1 LDGEH
6 AADRQRRASGFGGA
20 ARTQAGL
27 HARPK
32 RQLAFF
38 AHFEIDIISALTE
51 QLLAAFEGLDPE
63 GLTPENLA
71 ATPTGQ
77 GVYHLYKNGV
87 LVYVGKASNLR
98 KRLSDH
104 RFKIIGRRNIDIAE
118 MSFTCL
124 TIHPNWTAL
133 APEDALI
140 RHYKAQNAAVCE
152 WNGNSFGPHDP
163 GRDRETTN
171 KATQGFDTQ
180 FPIRDDWPC
189 AFVEA
194 REWNIRELLIRI
206 KDELPFLLRYDCT
219 DKNYRLG
226 HPAYNDRV
234 VVVPQA
240 NMGTSEL
247 LRLITQQIP
256 GWQSTRFPSHM
267 ILYPETRDYVHG
279 AIIQRQPA

>member
-1 LDGEH
+1 MCTT
-6 AADRQRRASGFGGA
+6 S
-20 ARTQAGL
+20 
-27 HARPK
+27 
-32 RQLAFF
+32 
-38 AHFEIDIISALTE
+38 TE
-51 QLLAAFEGLDPE
+51 
-63 GLTPENLA
+63 
-71 ATPTGQ
+71 
-77 GVYHLYKNGV
+77 NGV

-104 RFKIIGRRNIDIAE
+104 RFKIVGRRNIDIAE

-140 RHYKAQNAAVCE
+140 RHYKAQDAAVCE

-171 KATQGFDTQ
+171 KPTQGFDAQ
-180 FPIRDDWPC
+180 FPIKDDWPC

-194 REWNIRELLIRI
+194 RKWNIRELLILI

-226 HPAYNDRV
+226 HPV
-234 VVVPQA
+234 VQRSHDGRRSGQHESA
-240 NMGTSEL
+240 SEL

-267 ILYPETRDYVHG
+267 ILYPESRYYVHG
-279 AIIQRQPA
+279 AIIHRQPA